1 MDPKV
6 LTIILTIGRAVT
18 AVLGLFGLAHLIEPV
33 EFFLEQVPLIYELV
47 GGLIAIAISFKPFFT
62 KSANEVKG
70 LMVRKQFEATP
81 SAQSADAMEAFFNYV
96 PK

>member
-33 EFFLEQVPLIYELV
+33 ELFLDQVPALYELI
-47 GGLIAIAISFKPFFT
+47 GGIVAILLSFKPFFT

-70 LMVRKQFEATP
+70 LMVRKQFESTS